1 MAKMGRPKKEID
13 QKAFENLCGIQCT
26 EIEVCQ
32 FFDVTDKT
40 LNSWCRRTYG
50 KTFSEVFKQKR
61 GLGRISLRRS
71 GFKLAQKNPSV
82 HIFYAK
88 NFLGMT
94 DRQEQIVTAVEDL
107 TPLAEMLNAE
117 DEDDSVEELLTET

>member
-1 MAKMGRPKKEID
+1 MARPRKPID
-13 QKAFENLCGIQCT
+13 KKAFESLCGIQCT
-26 EIEVCQ
+26 QEEICQ

-40 LNSWCRRTYG
+40 LNAWCKRTYSKG
-50 KTFSEVFKQKR
+50 FSEVFAQKR
-61 GLGRISLRRS
+61 GIGRISLRRS
-71 GFKLAQKNPSV
+71 GFELAKKNPTV

-94 DRQEQIVTAVEDL
+94 DKQEQIITTVEDL

-117 DEDDSVEELLTET
+117 DSEDSVETVLEET

>member
-1 MAKMGRPKKEID
+1 MAKMGRPRKEID
-13 QKAFENLCGIQCT
+13 QKAFERLCGIQCT
-26 EIEVCQ
+26 HEEVCL

-50 KTFSEVFKQKR
+50 KTFSGVFAQKR
-61 GLGRISLRRS
+61 GVGRISLRRA
-71 GFKLAQKNPSV
+71 GFKLAKKNPSV

-88 NFLGMT
+88 NYLGMT
-94 DRQEQIVTAVEDL
+94 DRQEQIITAVEDL

-117 DEDDSVEELLTET
+117 DDDDTVEGLFTEA

>member
-1 MAKMGRPKKEID
+1 MARGRPKKEID
-13 QKAFENLCGIQCT
+13 VKTFESLCGIQCT
-26 EIEVCQ
+26 EEEICQ

-50 KTFSEVFKQKR
+50 HNFSEVFAQKR
-61 GLGRISLRRS
+61 GIGKISLRRA
-71 GFKLAQKNPSV
+71 GFKMAQKNPTV

-94 DRQEQIVTAVEDL
+94 DKQEQIITTVEDL

-117 DEDDSVEELLTET
+117 DSNDSMEAVLEET

>member
-1 MAKMGRPKKEID
+1 MAKMGRPKKEIN
-13 QKAFENLCGIQCT
+13 QKSFESLCGIQCT
-26 EIEVCQ
+26 QEEICQ

-50 KTFSEVFKQKR
+50 KTFSEVFAQKR
-61 GLGRISLRRS
+61 GLGKISLRRS
-71 GFKLAQKNPSV
+71 GFELAKKNPAV

-94 DRQEQIVTAVEDL
+94 DKQEQIITTVEDL

-117 DEDDSVEELLTET
+117 DSDDSMEAVLEET